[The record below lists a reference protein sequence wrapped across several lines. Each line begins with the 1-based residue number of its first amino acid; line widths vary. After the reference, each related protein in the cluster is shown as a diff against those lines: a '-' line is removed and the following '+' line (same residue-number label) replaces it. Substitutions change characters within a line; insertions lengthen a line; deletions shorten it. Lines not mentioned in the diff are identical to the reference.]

1 MEQIKVKSSWEE
13 LTVGEFV
20 QLEQI
25 LKSDIPESYRTANVL
40 SLLSGKTL
48 EEIEGL
54 PITEFQSL
62 SKCLSFIETKPEAN
76 KISDIYTLNSRKYK
90 LEAEVG
96 KIITAQYIDYQNYS
110 KEQPVDITKILSC
123 WLVPLDHNYN
133 DGYNMNQV
141 ISDIE
146 TMKLVD
152 ALAVSFFFPK
162 QLAAYMLILKDCLQ
176 KNLKELKMDKKKS
189 QELLTHLN
197 NTAYSLW
204 SLEFARL

>member
-1 MEQIKVKSSWEE
+1 
-13 LTVGEFV
+13 
-20 QLEQI
+20 
-25 LKSDIPESYRTANVL
+25 
-40 SLLSGKTL
+40 
-48 EEIEGL
+48 
-54 PITEFQSL
+54 
-62 SKCLSFIETKPEAN
+62 
-76 KISDIYTLNSRKYK
+76 
-90 LEAEVG
+90 
-96 KIITAQYIDYQNYS
+96 
-110 KEQPVDITKILSC
+110 
-123 WLVPLDHNYN
+123 
-133 DGYNMNQV
+133 MNQV